1 MTVSDATR
9 AKVMEHFPAFA
20 YLLDNDEIAGVL
32 EKAVTQEWTADTF
45 EANLRASQW
54 WRTQTDKQ
62 RSRSTL
68 EQTDPATASNAVNA
82 LKAQIRT
89 TSASYGTE
97 MTDERAGALA
107 WAAWRGGWDDA
118 GIKNAIAADSTPA
131 TGAQVDVRGLAR
143 AYMVNL
149 PDSTVANLT
158 RRVFTGELDPKAVEN
173 YMAEQATARY
183 PSLAGQIAQ
192 GIRPYDY
199 FGAHRQIIATLTDQ
213 DPDNV
218 DLTSD
223 PTWQRV
229 ISTADGQTLRPMTLD
244 ETTRYTRS
252 TSAFQTSR
260 RGQQEQA
267 SFVQDFARAV
277 GGMG

>member
-1 MTVSDATR
+1 MVSDATR
-9 AKVMEHFPAFA
+9 EKVMAHFPGFA
-20 YLLDNDEIAGVL
+20 YLLDNTEIAGVL
-32 EKAVTQEWTADTF
+32 EKAVNQEWTADTF
-45 EANLRASQW
+45 EANLRATEW

-62 RSRSTL
+62 RSRTTL
-68 EQTDPATASNAVNA
+68 EQTDPATAANAVNA

-89 TSASYGTE
+89 TSASYGAE
-97 MTDERAGALA
+97 MTEERAGALA
-107 WAAWRGGWDDA
+107 WAAWRGGWDEA
-118 GIKNAIAADSTPA
+118 GIKQAIATDAGTPA
-131 TGAQVDVRGLAR
+131 AGAQVDVRGLAR

-158 RRVFTGELDPKAVEN
+158 RRVFTGELDAQAVEN
-173 YMAEQATARY
+173 FMVEQSTARY
-183 PSLAGQIAQ
+183 PALAGQIQQ
-192 GIRPYDY
+192 GIRPHDY

-213 DPDNV
+213 DPDTI

-252 TSAFQTSR
+252 TSAFTKSR

-267 SFVQDFARAV
+267 SFVQEFARAV
-277 GGMG
+277 GGMS